1 MDADTQGRPGTYEQ
15 PTVVELG
22 DVAELTADKGA
33 AQPDALSGEPND
45 FSPPITR

>member
-22 DVAELTADKGA
+22 DVAELTADKA
-33 AQPDALSGEPND
+33 TARPDGLSGAPEGD
-45 FSPPITR
+45 FSPPIQ

>member
-1 MDADTQGRPGTYEQ
+1 MNADASGMPGTYEP

-33 AQPDALSGEPND
+33 AAFDGLSSQPND
-45 FSPPITR
+45 FSPPAGP